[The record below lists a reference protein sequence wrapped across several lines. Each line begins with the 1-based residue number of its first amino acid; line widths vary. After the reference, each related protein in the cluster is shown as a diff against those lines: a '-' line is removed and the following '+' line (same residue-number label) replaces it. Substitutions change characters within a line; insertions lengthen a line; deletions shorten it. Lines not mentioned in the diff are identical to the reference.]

1 MLGSPGSP
9 QYRRIVPLG
18 YKEKTMDGL
27 HNTST
32 PKTAAKGNKPPS
44 KKDQLIKLLKAKAGA
59 DVVVLST
66 KLGWLPHSTRAAIS
80 GLRKAGYEIAVTK
93 GPKGGAAR
101 YRLIDP
107 PEPDQSV
114 KASADGA

>member
-1 MLGSPGSP
+1 
-9 QYRRIVPLG
+9 
-18 YKEKTMDGL
+18 MDGL
-27 HNTST
+27 RNTST
-32 PKTAAKGNKPPS
+32 PKAAAKGNKPPS

-107 PEPDQSV
+107 PEPNLPMT
-114 KASADGA
+114 GATGGA